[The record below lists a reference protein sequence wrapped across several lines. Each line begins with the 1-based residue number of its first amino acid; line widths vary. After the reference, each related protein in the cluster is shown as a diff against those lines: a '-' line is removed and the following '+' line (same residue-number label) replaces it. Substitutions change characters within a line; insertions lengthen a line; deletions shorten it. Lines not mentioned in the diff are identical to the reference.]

1 MPTKRTFTF
10 VFRGKPVE
18 IEKEYGSDEEELINN
33 SRPRLLWP
41 DDGQDYA
48 EGEDECYED
57 EERKDN
63 VGIEPE
69 EHHYDEDDQAEW
81 DQQEEGRQTPP
92 PPSPSPPPRTNYQYE
107 GENDHDSGAYED
119 EDDSY
124 PTQPVINRGYVS
136 ESIAMVQ
143 HRYNPINPS
152 DGDDL
157 NEEDDLDGAQDDTM
171 YTALDDDYSDDE
183 ASSPLYSQEDLVNP
197 FEYIP
202 NPEEDR
208 LLAEERERQRIASRD
223 KLGIV
228 GRGVKYPIPAYF
240 LEAPSPTTTF
250 GRTTL
255 WPMQY
260 QTGESSGSQHRSS
273 RLLIPPASRPS
284 FSKGP
289 AFNTSSAS
297 VSSSSSSAPS
307 LPPSEQLQ
315 PTPAPPVSEETKKE
329 RATKSTVVTRPAN
342 PDEIQAIYAAIL
354 GRRHVSAK
362 DQEEPTNRRSKDKAR
377 KQNSSTGGS
386 GSSLYGSEEEQE
398 YDDKTA
404 VAEDE
409 RSIHKEYSLGE
420 GSCVEENLMED
431 IEDNLVEN
439 EKAALEPIYRP
450 LKHHLSTDECSL
462 EDLVEKVDDGEHE
475 NLDQA
480 VPHICEAFDGSSS
493 AGNPSTHKPAEGTE
507 TKTTTIE
514 P

>member
-250 GRTTL
+250 G
-255 WPMQY
+255 P
-260 QTGESSGSQHRSS
+260 
-273 RLLIPPASRPS
+273 
-284 FSKGP
+284 
-289 AFNTSSAS
+289 
-297 VSSSSSSAPS
+297 PS

-480 VPHICEAFDGSSS
+480 VPHICEAFDGCWGS
-493 AGNPSTHKPAEGTE
+493 
-507 TKTTTIE
+507 
-514 P
+514 

>member
-92 PPSPSPPPRTNYQYE
+92 PPSPSPPSRTNYQYE

-208 LLAEERERQRIASRD
+208 LLAEERARQRIASRD

-250 GRTTL
+250 G
-255 WPMQY
+255 P
-260 QTGESSGSQHRSS
+260 
-273 RLLIPPASRPS
+273 
-284 FSKGP
+284 
-289 AFNTSSAS
+289 
-297 VSSSSSSAPS
+297 PS

-480 VPHICEAFDGSSS
+480 VPHICEAFDGCWGVRQPSMGIYYWRESERSMGSLYCRFDKLRVLETRRHTNLRRGQRRRPRRSSLS
-493 AGNPSTHKPAEGTE
+493 LISVPQVVQGHGNDFSGYCSC
-507 TKTTTIE
+507 
-514 P
+514 